1 MSSPLLWLSPV
12 AKEVLSTTVQLLQG
26 QVPSPAAKLSA
37 ALKQAKD
44 EDCLGLLA
52 DSVLRNAFAKELDGS
67 NVKEISAK
75 SSKDLVEIFGKVLS
89 NKVDALKGEAAK
101 VAAKLPKSSPLSF
114 DQVLGALNGQEPSQA
129 LRTDWVLWHSM
140 GCSHFAKELPCLP
153 VSVVNERIGLVS
165 CSGSDALVEYALKVH
180 MLEHLD
186 AYQSWETSMAA
197 NQVQEA
203 KSGLQAPF
211 DAAAA
216 KQVALRRALGHA
228 LPLEVA
234 DNAAKAE
241 KGLQASLQL
250 FADEAKSKV
259 VLPSYFAPV
268 AAKDDKESGKKRK
281 AAAPGNS
288 TPSAGLDA
296 GTFAKAYTSAETQE
310 YRWHLLAYGLR
321 PCTTLGAADP
331 SNKSSSSKAPAPE
344 SKGGTRPSGFGG
356 TWAPIGQS
364 IPPGHTEYSW
374 HHRGTGMKE
383 GFSTIW
389 AAKDLQC
396 PPGHTPY
403 SWEKAMGGA
412 SAPSAPATSSTGSAP
427 QTKAKSAGKGEA
439 KAEPAKTSHVP
450 KPKDNAKEVKA
461 QPAAPAADG
470 KEAALMKIDLRCGRI
485 VECSRVPDADSL
497 YLLKINIGED
507 QPRQVLSSLVQHYSA
522 DELQNRQVVVYCNI
536 KPGKMRGLES
546 QAMVLA
552 ATKNKGEKDEICELL
567 DPPAG
572 CAEGSRPLVGDIEV
586 GSASAGVN
594 VKNISKVWGQVQP
607 SLNMNEKGEAAF
619 DGTTLMMKEGPVRAK
634 SLTEV
639 GIY

>member
-180 MLEHLD
+180 ILEHLD

-241 KGLQASLQL
+241 KGLQASLQS

-331 SNKSSSSKAPAPE
+331 SNKSSSSSKAPAPE
-344 SKGGTRPSGFGG
+344 SKGETRPSGFGG

-403 SWEKAMGGA
+403 SWEKAMGGT

-439 KAEPAKTSHVP
+439 KAEPA
-450 KPKDNAKEVKA
+450 KDNAKEVKA

-619 DGTTLMMKEGPVRAK
+619 DGTTLMMKEGPLRAK